1 MSRRDKTKQR
11 APDKSLPGYCNICNQ
26 FGKLTLDHVPPK
38 GSVQLRASETAYF
51 LHALQGSAQGR
62 VTICGDERLLPPRGG
77 RRRSQNG
84 VKFRT
89 ICATCNNAR
98 LGAKYDPELK
108 RVANVI
114 GQLARA
120 QAEADLR
127 LPPSLRVSVRTH
139 YLIRG
144 IIGHLLAAVE
154 PRDRSKPRSGFDAG
168 FHRHLREYFLD
179 ESIPLPKTVR
189 VYYWL
194 YPTQDRQVIING
206 LALQLKD
213 GAATFIVGSL
223 IKFFPVAYYIVN
235 TDAVSPLELGVP
247 WIEGGGCNDLACQVD
262 LCLRPASIP
271 PLDWPEVPGLAH
283 HTVMP
288 LELAMVSRTP
298 RGSDHRARERKQ
310 QAGAEPTA
318 GEHGVSR
325 GVGPPTCT

>member
-223 IKFFPVAYYIVN
+223 VRVFPGRVLHCQHRRRVAIGARSSLDRGGRVQRSCLSGRSVPSTRLNPTVRLAGGARPRASYRYAPRACDGFS
-235 TDAVSPLELGVP
+235 DA
-247 WIEGGGCNDLACQVD
+247 ARQ
-262 LCLRPASIP
+262 RPPCS
-271 PLDWPEVPGLAH
+271 
-283 HTVMP
+283 
-288 LELAMVSRTP
+288 
-298 RGSDHRARERKQ
+298 
-310 QAGAEPTA
+310 
-318 GEHGVSR
+318 
-325 GVGPPTCT
+325 